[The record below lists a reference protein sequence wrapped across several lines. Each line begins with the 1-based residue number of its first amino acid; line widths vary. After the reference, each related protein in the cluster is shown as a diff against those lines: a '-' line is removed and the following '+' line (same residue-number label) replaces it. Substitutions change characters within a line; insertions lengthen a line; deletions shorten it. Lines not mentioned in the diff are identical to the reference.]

1 MSRDRRPPL
10 KTRWCGSFAWT
21 FDFMAG
27 LLVGVAEWEVASWEG
42 TGSGVAVAG
51 GDESVVA
58 SMWLQLFDSRCVVAV
73 VW

>member
-1 MSRDRRPPL
+1 
-10 KTRWCGSFAWT
+10 
-21 FDFMAG
+21 MAG